1 MCPLRYEDIWN
12 FDGKMLVVL
21 DDSDVEQMLLAKRSG
36 QDPCRLIL
44 EKIQE
49 FRLKIKPPLPCPAKK
64 VLYGFS
70 YRTFFIGDFCLP
82 DVSSSRRQFV

>member
-49 FRLKIKPPLPCPAKK
+49 FRLKI
-64 VLYGFS
+64 
-70 YRTFFIGDFCLP
+70 
-82 DVSSSRRQFV
+82 